1 MKLRKQYGFTLIE
14 HMVTV
19 AIIAL
24 LTILAIVVYT
34 DYTQRSRI
42 TGGLR
47 LSSNVKQAVAEYQA
61 NHGAFPESNTQAGLA
76 EPTEFSNTRVRSIG
90 IDPAPSA
97 GTIVITYKGIG
108 GVADGDTLLLVP
120 EHKTGS
126 IGWKCLSRTIIG
138 KLLPSQC
145 R

>member
-1 MKLRKQYGFTLIE
+1 
-14 HMVTV
+14 MVTV

-61 NHGAFPESNTQAGLA
+61 NHGAFPESNAQAGLA